1 MADVVDCPICGVENE
16 ISDLW
21 ELGTEFDHE
30 CQECGEEFE
39 VSVEYEPS
47 LSAQKIKRVKC
58 DKCKKD
64 VRSVTRTALFS
75 SCPVHLEG
83 MSICDECIRIELGYK

>member
-1 MADVVDCPICGVENE
+1 MEAVVDCPICGVENE
-16 ISDLW
+16 ICDLW
-21 ELGTEFDHE
+21 ELGIEFDHE

-47 LSAQKIKRVKC
+47 LSAQKIKWVKC

-64 VRSVTRTALFS
+64 VRSATRTALFN

-83 MSICDECIRIELGYK
+83 LSICDECIRSELGYK